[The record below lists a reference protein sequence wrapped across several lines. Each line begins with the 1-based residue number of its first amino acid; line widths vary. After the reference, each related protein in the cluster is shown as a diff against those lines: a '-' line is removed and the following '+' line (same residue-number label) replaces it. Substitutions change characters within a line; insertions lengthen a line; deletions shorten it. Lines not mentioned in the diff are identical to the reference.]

1 MEKDT
6 NVPKSITQKNG
17 KIFLSI
23 HAKPGSKKE
32 GITNIDDEEIE
43 IAVKAQAQNNKANF
57 ALIDFLVDA
66 LEVSKNAITFESG
79 GTSRNKVISVNKE
92 GLTVEEVYNKLKE
105 NLL

>member
-1 MEKDT
+1 MKKEPE
-6 NVPKSITQKNG
+6 VPKSITLKGN

-43 IAVKAQAQNNKANF
+43 IAVKAQAQNNKANI

-66 LEVSKNAITFESG
+66 LEVSKNCINFESG
-79 GTSRNKVISVNKE
+79 GTSRNKVISVQKE
-92 GLTVEEVYNKLKE
+92 GMTIEEVYNKLKE
-105 NLL
+105 NII